1 MLRIFNK
8 AFKEILTAYHKPI
21 KLLHLLHTY
30 FERCF
35 IFLTNPKQTSNTSST
50 FQLCQ
55 VICKNK
61 SNMITPKENYFNHAF
76 LTIMGRRTICGTKI
90 TDGWTKYF
98 CICREQIPCKETSFQ
113 TSMQLAL
120 KGEKFA
126 QRTAVKKNNL
136 KGNSFLC
143 HVINVTYLQGL
154 ETSIPAYQKLCL
166 S

>member
-1 MLRIFNK
+1 MFWHSELKPMINHNYHMWETRGFRYALHLSLSMQQLKFNFFFLVLRIFNK

-76 LTIMGRRTICGTKI
+76 LTIIGAEELSAVLKLQM
-90 TDGWTKYF
+90 D
-98 CICREQIPCKETSFQ
+98 EQSISAFVENRFH
-113 TSMQLAL
+113 
-120 KGEKFA
+120 
-126 QRTAVKKNNL
+126 VKKPVFRPQCN
-136 KGNSFLC
+136 
-143 HVINVTYLQGL
+143 
-154 ETSIPAYQKLCL
+154 
-166 S
+166 